1 MKLSDNRRD
10 YSRSILNDDS
20 LPDDPFEQFRIWM
33 DDALSSGISDPTA
46 MIVSTC
52 PENNRPSSRVVL
64 LKDFSSEGFVF
75 YTNYHSRKAREFA
88 ENPNLS
94 LLFYWPIFER
104 QIRIEGKAK
113 KLSATLSDHY
123 FSQRPRQSQ
132 IATWV
137 SEQSSVIPDRTFL
150 ENKFKEAETKF
161 KSSPVSRPENWGGVL
176 VVPDYFEFWQG
187 RDSRLHDR
195 LCYERNSGNWE
206 IKRLAP

>member
-10 YSRSILNDDS
+10 YSRSHLNDES
-20 LPDDPFEQFRIWM
+20 LPDDPLEQFRIWM
-33 DDALSSGISDPTA
+33 DEAISSEIIDPTA
-46 MIVSTC
+46 MILSTC
-52 PENNRPSSRVVL
+52 PPNKRISSRVVL

-75 YTNYHSRKAREFA
+75 YTNYQSRKAKEFQ

-94 LLFYWPIFER
+94 LIFFWPQFER

-113 KLSATLSDHY
+113 NLSAAISDQY
-123 FSQRPRQSQ
+123 FAGRPRQSQ

-137 SEQSSVIPDRTFL
+137 SEQSSVIPDRKFL
-150 ENKFKEAETKF
+150 ENKFREAETKF
-161 KSSPVSRPENWGGVL
+161 KSLPVPRPENWGGVL

-187 RDSRLHDR
+187 RESRLHDR
-195 LCYERNSGNWE
+195 ICYERKSESWK